1 MKHFSWLTFSLL
13 AVSTVLRAEEA
24 PPAPVEA
31 PPAPAAEAP
40 GSPPEAA
47 SAEAPAPQD
56 SSPQPEEK
64 KLEQKL
70 EETQDDADQVPLES
84 IDALQG
90 KLNTLREE
98 EAALT
103 HKAYLLRTQMAAVR
117 AKIDEAN
124 KQRREKQKKEAA
136 QKKENPKR
144 KA

>member
-24 PPAPVEA
+24 PPTPVEA

-56 SSPQPEEK
+56 SSQPEEK
-64 KLEQKL
+64 KLEKKL

-98 EAALT
+98 EATLT

-136 QKKENPKR
+136 QKKEKPQR